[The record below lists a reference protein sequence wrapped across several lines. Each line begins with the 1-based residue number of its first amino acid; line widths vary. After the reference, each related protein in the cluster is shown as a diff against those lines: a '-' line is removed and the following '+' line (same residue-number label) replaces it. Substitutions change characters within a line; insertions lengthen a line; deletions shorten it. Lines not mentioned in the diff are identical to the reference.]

1 MCRIYAGTAPAEYE
15 PVSRSLRLHGAV
27 TSIRLEARFWA
38 ILDEMAEAEGLTTP
52 KFIAKLHDE
61 VLDLHGDVR
70 NFTSLL
76 RVVCAVYLG
85 RSDRVPDRASDVWR
99 PRHSARSP
107 KVLATRCDIASG
119 APVMGLLAFPSL
131 SQLKRWEA
139 TVRG

>member
-38 ILDEMAEAEGLTTP
+38 ILDEMAESEGLTTP

-85 RSDRVPDRASDVWR
+85 RSDREAT
-99 PRHSARSP
+99 ARP
-107 KVLATRCDIASG
+107 KVMTATLG
-119 APVMGLLAFPSL
+119 AFV
-131 SQLKRWEA
+131 
-139 TVRG
+139 

>member
-15 PVSRSLRLHGAV
+15 PVSRSLRVHGAV

-38 ILDEMAEAEGLTTP
+38 ILDEMAELEGLITP

-61 VLDLHGDVR
+61 VLELHGDVR

-85 RSDRVPDRASDVWR
+85 RPHPA
-99 PRHSARSP
+99 PSAAAALG
-107 KVLATRCDIASG
+107 VG
-119 APVMGLLAFPSL
+119 AVSAF
-131 SQLKRWEA
+131 A
-139 TVRG
+139 